1 MRKMGPDQQG
11 HPIPKTPPTS
21 RGGSRGPF
29 LVGRDLDTL
38 RQKKEGLA
46 NGEALA
52 SRLHKHLQ
60 DLLQIHPDLV
70 VNSQSYGMH
79 GLRRGG
85 VLAAWQ
91 AGVDT
96 EKLRAHGRWKSD
108 AVRAYM
114 TAGRDIKLAATSVM

>member
-1 MRKMGPDQQG
+1 MGPDQQVR
-11 HPIPKTPPTS
+11 PIPKTPPTS
-21 RGGSRGPF
+21 RGGSRGP
-29 LVGRDLDTL
+29 LPGRGWDLNTL
-38 RQKKEGLA
+38 QLKKEGLA

-52 SRLHKHLQ
+52 SRLRKHLQ

-70 VNSQSYGMH
+70 VNPQSYGMH
-79 GLRRGG
+79 SLRRGG

-96 EKLRAHGRWKSD
+96 EKIRAHGRWKSD

-114 TAGRDIKLAATSVM
+114 TAERDIKLAVTLVM